1 MLWFIAYIYRNDN
14 DKGQLNGKRIL
25 DAPIHIGDISKKADE
40 LKNEQ
45 NSIWMSQ
52 NVEDTSLVIIFLL
65 KKTKKTLKQFW
76 PFFAIFIF
84 NILFCIAQRKEGNKF
99 D

>member
-1 MLWFIAYIYRNDN
+1 MISFILYRNDN

-40 LKNEQ
+40 VKNEQ

-52 NVEDTSLVIIFLL
+52 NNEDTSLVITSQN
-65 KKTKKTLKQFW
+65 KTSSTLF
-76 PFFAIFIF
+76 
-84 NILFCIAQRKEGNKF
+84 G
-99 D
+99 